1 MKRIGFLCL
10 AKYPVPSVKG
20 GAVETLVTNLLDEN
34 EKSHLLDLV
43 VFSFGDKEAESQS
56 ETYKNAEFF
65 FIKKAF
71 VSKVLNKAYCKL
83 IRIFG
88 KEDSLYYQS
97 LKRNIKESRVSA
109 PVEEVKREE
118 VNVVDDDDDVP
129 SFFKT
134 RV

>member
-56 ETYKNAEFF
+56 EAYKNAEFF
-65 FIKKAF
+65 FIKKSF
-71 VSKVLNKAYCKL
+71 VRKALNKVYCKL
-83 IRIFG
+83 
-88 KEDSLYYQS
+88 
-97 LKRNIKESRVSA
+97 
-109 PVEEVKREE
+109 VK
-118 VNVVDDDDDVP
+118 NV
-129 SFFKT
+129 
-134 RV
+134 